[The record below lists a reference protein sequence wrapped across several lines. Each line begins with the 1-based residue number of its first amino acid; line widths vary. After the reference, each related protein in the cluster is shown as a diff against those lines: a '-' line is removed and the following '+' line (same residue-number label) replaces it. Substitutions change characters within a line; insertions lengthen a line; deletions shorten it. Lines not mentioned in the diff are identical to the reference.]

1 MKKFLSIFL
10 AAALGAAVLTGC
22 GGNTG
27 SAPAP
32 QGGGAAPS
40 AAGEKTHLKFMGWGN
55 DAEVA
60 TF

>member
-32 QGGGAAPS
+32 QE
-40 AAGEKTHLKFMGWGN
+40 GERPFGSR
-55 DAEVA
+55 
-60 TF
+60 